1 MSGHRRSTPRSLRAA
16 LASVAAL
23 GLLATAACGGGDS
36 SDDPNAKVTL
46 RFAWWGSADRA
57 ATTQK
62 ALALFHTTHPNVTI
76 KTSYSAFNPYFEKLA
91 TETAGGNA
99 PDVFQM
105 DRAYLREYADR
116 HVLAELDSSVTKDVN
131 ASIKDSGVVDKKL
144 YAVPMGQTTF
154 VMVYDPAAYQK
165 AGVAAPAKGWTWSQF
180 AADGKKLTTA
190 SGGKVSGVTDLGW
203 QWESYEAWLLQNGK
217 QLYTDDGKLAF
228 NKDDL
233 KTYLTLINSLR
244 TSKASTPGKVT
255 STIDGSIENMPMGKK
270 LSSTENSW
278 DSTVASYYKVL
289 GKPVGLAPYPSDTG
303 KLGAYAK
310 PSMFLSVSQKTKVRK
325 AADQLVDFLTNDPAA
340 GKILGTDRGLPPNDT
355 VRDQLGA
362 TLTGAQKAVYEYEKS
377 IESDLEPAPPA
388 PPKGNSA
395 IKDYWQQLNEDIA
408 FGKTSVDKAVDQF
421 FTRADQELS
430 S

>member
-1 MSGHRRSTPRSLRAA
+1 
-16 LASVAAL
+16 VATI
-23 GLLATAACGGGDS
+23 GLLATAACGGGSGS
-36 SDDPNAKVTL
+36 SDDPDAKVTL

-62 ALALFHTTHPNVTI
+62 ALALFHDKNPNITV
-76 KTSYSAFNPYFEKLA
+76 KTSYSAFKPYFEKLA

-116 HVLAELDSSVTKDVN
+116 HVLAELDDKVTAEVAD
-131 ASIKDSGVVDKKL
+131 SIKESGVVDKKL

-154 VMVYDPAAYQK
+154 VMVYDPAAYKK
-165 AGVAAPAKGWTWSQF
+165 AGIATPAKGWTWTDF

-190 SGGKVSGVTDLGW
+190 SGGKSSGVTDLGW
-203 QWESYEAWLLQNGK
+203 QWESFESWLLQNGK

-228 NKDDL
+228 DKADL
-233 KTYLTLINSLR
+233 KSYLTLIDSLR
-244 TSKASTPGKVT
+244 KQKASTPGKVT
-255 STIDGSIENMPMGKK
+255 ATIDGSIENMPMGKR

-310 PSMFLSVSQKTKVRK
+310 PSMFLSVSKKTKVRT
-325 AADQLVDFLTNDPAA
+325 AADKLVDFLINDPAA
-340 GKILGTDRGLPPNDT
+340 GAILGVDRGLPPNTT
-355 VRDQLGA
+355 VRDKVGT
-362 TLTGAQKAVYEYEKS
+362 TLTGAQKAVYDYEKS
-377 IESDLEPAPPA
+377 IESDLIQAPPA

-395 IKDYWQQLNEDIA
+395 LKDYWQQLNEDIA
-408 FGKTSVDKAVDQF
+408 FGKISVDKAVDQF